1 MLLPP
6 LIKMLNSTVG
16 ECDSFADMHVTA
28 PWCKNDDHLDCLKDV
43 EKSKSMELYDCPF
56 HVCFDESEGMRM
68 AQGET
73 DNKVPVGKEVQ

>member
-1 MLLPP
+1 MIHLLTCMSPRP
-6 LIKMLNSTVG
+6 GARMTTIWI
-16 ECDSFADMHVTA
+16 C
-28 PWCKNDDHLDCLKDV
+28 PKDV

-56 HVCFDESEGMRM
+56 HVCFDDRVRELRM

>member
-56 HVCFDESEGMRM
+56 HVCFDDRVRM

>member
-56 HVCFDESEGMRM
+56 HVCFDDRVRE
-68 AQGET
+68 
-73 DNKVPVGKEVQ
+73 